1 MLLQTSTAAAEPRGE
16 KRKTEVEVDGKDQL
30 AVGAAACGALP
41 AGGGTPRRRRRR
53 RLSNSGIGLSAGS
66 LQVRK

>member
-53 RLSNSGIGLSAGS
+53 LSNSGIGLSAGS